1 MYPNLKVELIIRE
14 YRKERE
20 KEAWL
25 LRSIKDPNQRSSQP
39 GRAAHSFTQTAAR
52 LRVWFGFRRLRQ
64 DAPTTHPFSTRQGP
78 SYG

>member
-20 KEAWL
+20 KEAGQ
-25 LRSIKDPNQRSSQP
+25 LRSIKDANQRSSQR
-39 GRAAHSFTQTAAR
+39 GSAAHSIAQNAAR
-52 LRVWFGFRRLRQ
+52 LLVWLGFRRLRQ
-64 DAPTTHPFSTRQGP
+64 DAPNTHPFSTRQGP